1 MSTAVSLFA
10 AVAIIIRLLIV
21 LLTNGDCS
29 ANRED
34 VLTDVGSGVLFVSS
48 LGFIGAGH
56 RINTVKLVRNL
67 LVACGLVGIRTT
79 LRLAKHTGCE
89 TTACE
94 INVTIAVLAIV
105 GLVLVLLAASVL
117 SWWKGFVYGKRLDL
131 VLCTADWLILD
142 LNWLVDL
149 LVNFQIGLS
158 FEL

>member
-142 LNWLVDL
+142 LNGLVDL

>member
-21 LLTNGDCS
+21 LLTDGDCT

-34 VLTDVGSGVLFVSS
+34 VLTDVGSSVLFVGS
-48 LGFIGAGH
+48 LGFIGAGN
-56 RINTVKLVRNL
+56 RINTVKLVRDL
-67 LVACGLVGIRTT
+67 LVACSLVGIRTT
-79 LRLAKHTGCE
+79 LRLAEHTGCE

-94 INVTIAVLAIV
+94 INVTVAVLAIV

-131 VLCTADWLILD
+131 VLCAADWLILD